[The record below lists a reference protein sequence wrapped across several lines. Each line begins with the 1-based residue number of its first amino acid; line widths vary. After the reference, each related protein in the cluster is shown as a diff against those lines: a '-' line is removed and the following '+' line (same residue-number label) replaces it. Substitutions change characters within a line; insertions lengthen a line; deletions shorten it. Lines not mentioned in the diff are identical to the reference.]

1 MGIGTG
7 RRSAL
12 GHAGGLE
19 LPGGPGGRD
28 PGVVG
33 LKGQGRE
40 CRRVCVCV
48 FCVLGARWFQFHS
61 SAVVVQFLH
70 HHLLRLSFPRFVFLA
85 PLLKLN

>member
-48 FCVLGARWFQFHS
+48 FCVLGARWLWDS
-61 SAVVVQFLH
+61 KLDNETRLH
-70 HHLLRLSFPRFVFLA
+70 WE
-85 PLLKLN
+85 